1 MQRIGMDERTDEE
14 KFMDELRLEE
24 ETK

>member
-1 MQRIGMDERTDEE
+1 MQRIGLDERTDEE